1 MRRCCLSSDSGQNEI
16 RILITEQ
23 LLLALIQRN
32 LSCPELLLQCIEFS
46 LSRFGSHGRVSERF
60 VVFDHAI
67 SIAHIGAK
75 RKWSCA
81 TLLAGTS
88 VCYIAHASA

>member
-46 LSRFGSHGRVSERF
+46 LSRFGSH